1 MKRYGLMVL
10 FSTATFFLA
19 TSGFCQKLR
28 PVTLGL
34 TGKSVATVAFEMSVR
49 RGHFKQEGLDVK
61 FITIRQSDVII
72 KAIMAGELNF
82 MSIIP
87 TAILASVRG
96 LPIRTFAVNLDNA
109 PYVLVGRPQI
119 KSMSD
124 LKGKKIAVSSL
135 GGMSTLVVR
144 EIVARNGLEPD
155 RDVIYLAVGGS
166 ETRSGAMAAGFVD
179 AALVTVPLNYNLE
192 RQGYNRLAWGP
203 DFVRYP
209 MNGISGSPDFFAA
222 NRDLTLALLRGVAGG
237 VRDVKQRRSEMIPFL
252 KEYLEV
258 PEDEAA
264 KSYDFLLSHM
274 PDNMIV
280 DDAVIRK
287 AMEFAAYALKLKADA
302 VPDISKVR
310 DWSYARA
317 AK

>member
-222 NRDLTLALLRGVAGG
+222 NRDLVLALLRGVAGG